1 MAQTKGAEVDMSVRL
16 EAALRDWRLA
26 EARRHG
32 VPAFRILTDR
42 TLKALATSHPAT
54 TEALLAVPGIGSSTV
69 AKYGT
74 NICRVLRDNG
84 A

>member
-1 MAQTKGAEVDMSVRL
+1 MGFGDVSGRNLGSELASTGRM
-16 EAALRDWRLA
+16 A

-42 TLKALATSHPAT
+42 TLKTLATSHPAT

>member
-1 MAQTKGAEVDMSVRL
+1 
-16 EAALRDWRLA
+16 
-26 EARRHG
+26 
-32 VPAFRILTDR
+32 
-42 TLKALATSHPAT
+42 
-54 TEALLAVPGIGSSTV
+54 LLAVPGIGSSTV

>member
-1 MAQTKGAEVDMSVRL
+1 
-16 EAALRDWRLA
+16 
-26 EARRHG
+26 